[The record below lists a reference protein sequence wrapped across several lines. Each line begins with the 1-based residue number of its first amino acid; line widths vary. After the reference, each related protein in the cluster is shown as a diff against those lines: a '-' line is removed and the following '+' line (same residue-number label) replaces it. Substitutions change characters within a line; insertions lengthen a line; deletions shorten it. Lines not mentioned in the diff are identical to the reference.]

1 MIWKCPENTRKSKP
15 LENPRESL
23 RPLKAIVAPQR
34 RERRS
39 GSSSRKDTKEEAIL
53 QVHHEAEDEK
63 TESQRSLGVQVNLET
78 SRVETFDAETQ
89 SENEYKTADDIKDS
103 FKRVKKAG
111 EEQELEAQKRE
122 LTLNSLPRKTD
133 EVVKDNQE
141 TLNTNIVSFVST
153 R

>member
-34 RERRS
+34 RERGS
-39 GSSSRKDTKEEAIL
+39 GSSSRKDKKEEAIL

-78 SRVETFDAETQ
+78 LRVETSDAETQ
-89 SENEYKTADDIKDS
+89 SENEYKTKDDIKDS
-103 FKRVKKAG
+103 IERGKKDAVD
-111 EEQELEAQKRE
+111 QEPEAQRRV
-122 LTLNSLPRKTD
+122 LTLNCLPRKTD
-133 EVVKDNQE
+133 EVVKDNSE